1 MTRNLTK
8 KKDPKFEKLDLQ
20 TLEEALSDVGIGFI
34 LSFPVGLITL
44 SLCYWAELSVTLT
57 AVVQTV
63 VFTLVSLARKYYVR
77 RYFKN
82 KGY

>member
-20 TLEEALSDVGIGFI
+20 SLEEALSDVGIGFI

-44 SLCYWAELSVTLT
+44 SLCYWAGFSVTLT

-63 VFTLVSLARKYYVR
+63 VFSLVSLARKYYVR
-77 RYFKN
+77 KYFKN